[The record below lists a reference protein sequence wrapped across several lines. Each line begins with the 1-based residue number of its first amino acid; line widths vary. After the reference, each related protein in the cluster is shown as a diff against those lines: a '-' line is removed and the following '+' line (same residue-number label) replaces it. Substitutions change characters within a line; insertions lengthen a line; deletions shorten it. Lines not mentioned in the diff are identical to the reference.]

1 MSSKSKRKVS
11 GQDQEEKRKK
21 DNKTKDKKAKLRK
34 TRNREKVTIGKK
46 AADQI
51 RKRGKIR
58 ECEEDNVLDYEE
70 ETQEEQEEESGIKEK
85 KDIERSMWSLG
96 TGWKVDPRTENLRGP
111 QLLDPAAQ
119 LFDDNSKSVFGY
131 HSLALT
137 FPLTLRVCGAVEA
150 YSVYLPQ
157 PYLYVCLLL
166 YESSEHP
173 FS

>member
-34 TRNREKVTIGKK
+34 TMNGEKVTIGKK

-70 ETQEEQEEESGIKEK
+70 ETEEEEEEESGRKEK
-85 KDIERSMWSLG
+85 KDIERTMWSLG
-96 TGWKVDPRTENLRGP
+96 TGWK
-111 QLLDPAAQ
+111 
-119 LFDDNSKSVFGY
+119 
-131 HSLALT
+131 
-137 FPLTLRVCGAVEA
+137 
-150 YSVYLPQ
+150 
-157 PYLYVCLLL
+157 
-166 YESSEHP
+166 EHP